1 MRLTSI
7 FVRVLTM
14 LLLLQ
19 VSSAFA
25 ITLSVQQELVNA
37 RLSGQGSYRWLGL
50 KIYDAFLW
58 RESGT
63 DNNIALTD
71 SKYILELVYARDLR
85 GMRIASASL
94 DEMRK
99 LNRGTPV
106 QQAMW
111 LQLMQ
116 DTFPDVHEG
125 TRLSGVY
132 LPGQGVR
139 FYLDGRLLKE
149 ISDVE
154 FARAFFSIWLDEHT
168 SAQSLRKQLLGLPS

>member
-1 MRLTSI
+1 MRLTRI
-7 FVRVLTM
+7 NVRVFTM

-25 ITLSVQQELVNA
+25 LNLSVQQELINA
-37 RLSGQGSYRWLGL
+37 QLSGQGSYRWYGI
-50 KIYDAFLW
+50 KIYEALLW
-58 RESGT
+58 RETVT
-63 DNNIALTD
+63 DNRIALTD
-71 SKYILELVYARDLR
+71 SKFILELVYARDLR
-85 GMRIASASL
+85 GKRIAEASL
-94 DEMRK
+94 DEIRK

-106 QQAMW
+106 QQSVW

-149 ISDVE
+149 IADVE